1 MGQMKIRD
9 YGITIGRMPA
19 GARNAISDVAD
30 VAVGHVTLDSGDI
43 KTGVTAVVPHG
54 GNLFMEKVAACAHVI
69 NGFGKSQGLVQIN
82 EMGTLETPIILTNTL
97 GVGRAYSGL
106 VRYMLEHNDDI
117 GITTGT
123 VNPIVC
129 ECNDGYLNDI
139 RNIAIQEEH
148 VSQAITSAKKDF
160 LEGDVGAGRG
170 MVCYGLKGG
179 IGSASRRLFFGNKEY
194 TVGCLVLSNFGRLED
209 FMMNGENIG
218 AKIKR
223 MHENTVSAKDQGSII
238 VVLATD
244 IPLSFR
250 QLKRVIKRPYIG
262 IARTG
267 GFTGSGSGEIVIG
280 FSVSNKINH
289 YEEADFIEFTML
301 SEKNIDNVFRAASET
316 TEEAILNSLI
326 CADTTT
332 GRSGH
337 KAYSLRSFLNINE
350 ELKPER
356 FSA

>member
-9 YGITIGRMPA
+9 YGIKIGTMST
-19 GARNAISDVAD
+19 GKRNAISDVAD

-43 KTGVTAVVPHG
+43 KTGVTAVIPHS
-54 GNLFMEKVAACAHVI
+54 GNLFKEKVVACVHVI

-82 EMGTLETPIILTNTL
+82 EMGTIETPIILTNTL

-106 VRYMLEHNDDI
+106 VKYMLEENDDI

-148 VSQAITSAKKDF
+148 VLKAISSAKKDF
-160 LEGDVGAGRG
+160 SEGDVGAGRG

-179 IGSASRRLFFGNKEY
+179 IGSASRKLFFNDKEY

-209 FMMNGENIG
+209 LTIKGENIG
-218 AKIKR
+218 AKIRR
-223 MHENTVSAKDQGSII
+223 MKEDIVSTKDQGSII
-238 VVLATD
+238 IVLATD

-250 QLKRVIKRPYIG
+250 QLKRVIKRSTVG

-267 GFTGSGSGEIVIG
+267 GFTGSGSGEIAIG
-280 FSVSNKINH
+280 FSTSNKVNH
-289 YEEADFIEFTML
+289 YEEADFIKFTVL
-301 SEKNIDNVFRAASET
+301 SENKIDTVFRAVSEA

-326 CADTTT
+326 CSNTTV
-332 GRSGH
+332 GSSGH
-337 KAYSLRSFLNINE
+337 RVYSLRSFWETAE
-350 ELKPER
+350 ELKLDN